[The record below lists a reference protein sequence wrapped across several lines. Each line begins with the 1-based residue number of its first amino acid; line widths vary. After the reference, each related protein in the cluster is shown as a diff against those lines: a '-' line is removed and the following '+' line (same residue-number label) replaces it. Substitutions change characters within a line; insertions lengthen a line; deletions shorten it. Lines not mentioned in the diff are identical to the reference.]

1 MKRKMM
7 ISLIAIMGFVSAL
20 GGGATLLASMPAQT
34 APDVVA
40 WGRVVQPAPAPGPIS
55 PGGGGGGPTPNGNS
69 WGG

>member
-34 APDVVA
+34 TPDVVA
-40 WGRVVQPAPAPGPIS
+40 WEPAPAPGPIS